1 MTPLGAALAHLS
13 RGKIAISAS
22 IAARNLK
29 LGRCSY
35 MMTKCNKKMFG
46 YIGSSYMSHLP
57 SFRFLAVIGAEIAI
71 LPLLRGASA
80 APRGV
85 KGWVN

>member
-1 MTPLGAALAHLS
+1 
-13 RGKIAISAS
+13 
-22 IAARNLK
+22 
-29 LGRCSY
+29 
-35 MMTKCNKKMFG
+35 
-46 YIGSSYMSHLP
+46 MSHLP
-57 SFRFLAVIGAEIAI
+57 SFRFLAAIEAEIAI